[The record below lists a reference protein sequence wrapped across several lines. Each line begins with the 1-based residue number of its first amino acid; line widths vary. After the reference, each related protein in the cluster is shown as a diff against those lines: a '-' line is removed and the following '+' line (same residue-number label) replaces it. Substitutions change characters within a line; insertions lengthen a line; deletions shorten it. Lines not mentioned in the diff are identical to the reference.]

1 MLTKHFEQTVILN
14 SFDIFGTLV
23 TLHVICDVTD
33 IAQYRSL
40 KIQGGGHMRLCTVSN
55 FEVFPSKFVFENV
68 GNK

>member
-23 TLHVICDVTD
+23 TLHVICDVID

-40 KIQGGGHMRLCTVSN
+40 KIQGGGHMRLLYCV
-55 FEVFPSKFVFENV
+55 KL
-68 GNK
+68 